1 MPQIQKMVQHGEGG
15 YAMYRVPGLIVTK
28 RGTLLVYYEGRQ
40 EDLQRR
46 TLLCRRSEDG
56 GKTFAPQQIL
66 KDSENSRMV
75 HNPLMLT
82 APDGRILF
90 FWMEDYKRLFVQE
103 SFDDGKSFGSC
114 RELTCLVEQWKPEYP
129 WNVFAVAPGHAI
141 CTQNGQLVVPLWMS
155 RGGNAH
161 RPACFACLYSDNN
174 GLIWQRGDIVD
185 GSPEITD
192 PTEASV
198 TECSDGTLLA
208 TMRHGTLGV
217 RQRAFVRGTA
227 DCWQK
232 AQLNP
237 DLPDPVCAGAL
248 ARLEDG
254 RLLFSNCAYGDAPA
268 VELEKSGDT
277 IRWSRDARQ
286 NLTLRFSEDD
296 GVTWSG
302 GVLIEQQAGYSD
314 LAVSVDQQMI
324 FCFFE
329 SGWIDGDCIYNESLA
344 LARIAVEELN

>member
-56 GKTFAPQQIL
+56 GKTFASQQIL

-155 RGGNAH
+155 RGVNAH

-185 GSPEITD
+185 G
-192 PTEASV
+192 
-198 TECSDGTLLA
+198 
-208 TMRHGTLGV
+208 
-217 RQRAFVRGTA
+217 TA

-237 DLPDPVCAGAL
+237 GLPDPVCAGAL

-277 IRWSRDARQ
+277 IQWSRDARQ
-286 NLTLRFSEDD
+286 NLTLRFSADD
-296 GVTWSG
+296 GATWSG

-344 LARIAVEELN
+344 LARIAVEELS